1 MTTTTTCHSDVVKL
15 LTHLSAVQTG
25 GQTLWLTAR
34 SPLRPRSPS
43 WCCPCTSPPPTC
55 TGRPHWTELKSKDK
69 LVAKKSHW
77 SIKKNPSWQRLLVTL
92 CSTYR
97 LRSTPRACSR
107 RRSLCPGP
115 SHHPSRKPQ
124 SGWQRCPTGT
134 SGCFSPTEMCLS
146 SSAPFQSTHLE
157 THTGEI
163 FQREFN
169 VILEN
174 IDIIAM

>member
-77 SIKKNPSWQRLLVTL
+77 SITSCIKKTPVGRGCWWLCAPLTDYEAHPGRVAEEEAFVQDLLTIRHVNPNQGGNDARQVHLDV
-92 CSTYR
+92 
-97 LRSTPRACSR
+97 
-107 RRSLCPGP
+107 
-115 SHHPSRKPQ
+115 SHP
-124 SGWQRCPTGT
+124 QRCVWALQHLFKVHTLKHTRGK
-134 SGCFSPTEMCLS
+134 SFSAS
-146 SSAPFQSTHLE
+146 SMWF
-157 THTGEI
+157 
-163 FQREFN
+163 
-169 VILEN
+169 
-174 IDIIAM
+174 